1 MRIAVLVLA
10 VFGGLA
16 AGFLGLSWVGDAGEA
31 RERLKTMEELGV
43 SKAAIA
49 EVRAFETAGYLL
61 IVSMLAAFGAA
72 VASWRGMHKVAGG
85 MLIGAALVPAV
96 FAAKSLV
103 FTIFLLVAGGLSFA
117 VKPGAPSP
125 RELIE
130 RYWGKVWCN

>member
-10 VFGGLA
+10 VVGGMA
-16 AGFLGLSWVGDAGEA
+16 AGFLGLRWVNDAGEA
-31 RERLKTMEELGV
+31 RELVKAMEELGV
-43 SKAAIA
+43 SKSALA
-49 EVRAFETAGYLL
+49 EVRSHETAGYLL
-61 IVSMLAAFGAA
+61 IASMLAAFGAA
-72 VASWRGMHKVAGG
+72 AASWRGMHKVAGG

-125 RELIE
+125 RELID
-130 RYWGKVWCN
+130 RYRRKAVA